1 MSSQDNKSTINSSV
15 SASASGSAGTGHHQP
30 HHITEFGEVDNLVHI
45 EQDHKHEDDTLPAP
59 HVSRRDSISRKE
71 RLNRLRYRLFTS
83 RHIHQYWHG
92 ETLYRSSENRVVTP
106 EELFLDLVIV
116 GAIAALGHELRE
128 TFLGWKDVEKFFL
141 LFGAVYNSWRSIV
154 FVWNLWG
161 VHGDLVDKVTVY
173 LCFFSLV
180 SIALGA
186 HGAFSPG
193 PRPYVAIASFAAS
206 VIPTLLNTF
215 WSYREPLFNSG
226 NDFLNQYIIYTIIN
240 ILTVTPYFV
249 AAFISNEVVVR
260 VLYWIP
266 LVSSPFGLLTGMYVY
281 RFLNRN
287 CPNRTR
293 LAVSIELTVEKY
305 DTLTMIVLGES
316 VLGVLFEGSAV
327 VTKSDVRL
335 SNLFGAAAAATAML
349 YSLETLYVNVDSPIA
364 RGGKH
369 ALRHNATNGIIWGHL
384 HTPYHMA
391 LILLATGIGIALRD
405 IAIVPKKDATEAIH
419 TLIRAGGEV
428 KSGVAAFQTAQ
439 RWLLSVGWG
448 ASIILSGLIGSL
460 HFAGPRA
467 ATKRYR
473 LLLRCLIVFPIMIGI
488 PFTDLEAEYT
498 LAIYTAVAA
507 FIAVAEYLCVH
518 MDRLGF
524 FRSENSIPS
533 GSTGADSK
541 PGFGEDFD
549 DFDVS
554 SDDIENIE
562 TGKGDENENT
572 NGEQLDSNDPIAA
585 ELKSRLCKSH
595 ECTLVAVKA
604 RRRKRKAERH
614 ANP

>member
-1 MSSQDNKSTINSSV
+1 MPPQDDNPAIDSSIT
-15 SASASGSAGTGHHQP
+15 ASASDSAGAGHHQP
-30 HHITEFGEVDNLVHI
+30 HHITEFGEVDKLVHI
-45 EQDHKHEDDTLPAP
+45 EHDHIHEDDTLPAP
-59 HVSRRDSISRKE
+59 HVSRRDTISQRE
-71 RLNRLRYRLFTS
+71 RWGRLRHRLFTP

-92 ETLYRSSENRVVTP
+92 ETLYRSSQNRVVTP

-128 TFLGWKDVEKFFL
+128 TFVGWRDVEKFFL

-154 FVWNLWG
+154 FNWNLWG
-161 VHGDLVDKVTVY
+161 VHGDIVDKITVY

-206 VIPTLLNTF
+206 VIPTLMNTF
-215 WSYREPLFNSG
+215 WSYREPLFNTGS
-226 NDFLNQYIIYTIIN
+226 NFVNQYVIYSVIN
-240 ILTVTPYFV
+240 ILVVTPYFA
-249 AAFISNEVVVR
+249 AAFVSNEIAVR
-260 VLYWIP
+260 VLYWVP
-266 LVSSPFGLLTGMYVY
+266 LLASPFGLVTGMYIY
-281 RFLNRN
+281 QFLNRN

-316 VLGVLFEGSAV
+316 VLGILFEGSAV
-327 VTKSDVRL
+327 VIEKDVRL
-335 SNLFGAAAAATAML
+335 SNLFGAAAAATALL
-349 YSLETLYVNVDSPIA
+349 YSLETLYVHVDSPIV

-369 ALRHNATNGIIWGHL
+369 ALRHKALNGMLWGNL
-384 HTPYHMA
+384 HTPFHMA

-405 IAIVPKKDATEAIH
+405 IAIVPKEEAAEAIH
-419 TLIRAGGEV
+419 TLARAAAKVESGG
-428 KSGVAAFQTAQ
+428 AAFQTAQ

-448 ASIILSGLIGSL
+448 ASIILSGAIGLL

-473 LLLRCLIVFPIMIGI
+473 LLIRCIVVLPLMIGI
-488 PFTDLEAEYT
+488 PFTDLAAEYT

-507 FIAVAEYLCVH
+507 FIATAEYLCVH

-541 PGFGEDFD
+541 RGYTVEFD
-549 DFDVS
+549 DLEES
-554 SDDIENIE
+554 SDDIEDVE
-562 TGKGDENENT
+562 TGKKDDGDTNE
-572 NGEQLDSNDPIAA
+572 ELDSSDPIAA
-585 ELKSRLCKSH
+585 ELKSRLCRSH
-595 ECTLVAVKA
+595 ACRLVAVKS
-604 RRRKRKAERH
+604 KIKKEVERI